1 MPPNLFVEKFMK
13 VRVIGTPVKGKLAKR
28 LKNLSS
34 KRIMN
39 RQDGIDGQD
48 FNMGPNRGHEAFF
61 QK

>member
-1 MPPNLFVEKFMK
+1 MK